1 VLPSFSPFSFLLLL
15 LLLLLLLTV
24 APRDRHPCPQLR

>member
-1 VLPSFSPFSFLLLL
+1 VLPSFSPFSFLLL